1 MNMKSAVLRK
11 VIAVSMAAAMVTGT
25 AFCAPVI
32 SDFGGTSIT
41 VSAAEIYD
49 DFEYTVSDDNTVTV
63 TKYTGTNAKVTV
75 PEKINSKT
83 VTAVGSYAFQK
94 NTGITGVTLPKTL
107 KAIKSHAFDG
117 CSNLASINIPST
129 VETIGES
136 AFYGCSKMTSFSYP
150 VSLKSAGSYIF
161 RNAPVKTVTVPEEVT
176 AIPSYLFYGANMLEK
191 VVLPDTVTK
200 IGEYAFEN
208 CVKLTS
214 INLPDSVE
222 TIQDGAFY
230 NCGLTSINFPKKLK
244 NVGGYTYAVLYK
256 KKSDTKWT
264 VKQNY
269 SANTSVSVKP
279 YLATDYEIC
288 VKTKDKDGTIAKK
301 FFAVKVSAV

>member
-41 VSAAEIYD
+41 VSAAETYD

-136 AFYGCSKMTSFSYP
+136 AFY
-150 VSLKSAGSYIF
+150 
-161 RNAPVKTVTVPEEVT
+161 
-176 AIPSYLFYGANMLEK
+176 
-191 VVLPDTVTK
+191 
-200 IGEYAFEN
+200 
-208 CVKLTS
+208 
-214 INLPDSVE
+214 
-222 TIQDGAFY
+222 

-244 NVGGYTYAVLYK
+244 NVGGYVFKL
-256 KKSDTKWT
+256 
-264 VKQNY
+264 
-269 SANTSVSVKP
+269 
-279 YLATDYEIC
+279 
-288 VKTKDKDGTIAKK
+288 
-301 FFAVKVSAV
+301 